1 MQNRHWKI
9 RASACVQSGQSGQ
22 SAQPAI
28 FTSHGKRA
36 DKFMPRNSK
45 IAKEPYTPPSLVVL
59 DANAAKAKLQANG
72 NPKDPDTQRML
83 SLIDEE

>member
-1 MQNRHWKI
+1 
-9 RASACVQSGQSGQ
+9 
-22 SAQPAI
+22 
-28 FTSHGKRA
+28 
-36 DKFMPRNSK
+36 MPRNSK

-83 SLIDEE
+83 SLIDEEQADTYWWQRPGNPVNWQR